1 MGGKSPGGR
10 RGLGRGLGWGRRPG
24 ARLTPRGRVAVSG
37 EQGQAAQRRVADR
50 AVGLGVAPE
59 RSPRGPLDPLRGRGA
74 EHPPARPGFPGAP
87 QRDLREV
94 GGPGEREGRGEKRG
108 TRREEG

>member
-1 MGGKSPGGR
+1 MGGKSADSR
-10 RGLGRGLGWGRRPG
+10 RGLGRGAGWGRRRG
-24 ARLTPRGRVAVSG
+24 ARLTRRGPVAESG
-37 EQGQAAQRRVADR
+37 EQGQAAQRRVADG
-50 AVGLGVAPE
+50 AVGLGVAPQ

-74 EHPPARPGFPGAP
+74 EHPPARPGLPGTP

-94 GGPGEREGRGEKRG
+94 GGPGKREGRGEKRG